1 VRLVWRIAAGLLISI
16 VCFFLVVMYLVKTPA
31 NKITA
36 TTDVFGFGTNL
47 PRTVPELPVLNRY
60 TARDGEQLAYR
71 FYDSTAE
78 TILIFIHGSSYHG
91 AAYHRLALSLSEA
104 GTAKVYLPNLR
115 GHYMSGK
122 RRGDI
127 SYVGQLEDDIAD
139 IISMARVQQQD
150 GDIYIGG
157 HSSGGGLAIRFAG
170 GAYSQVASGYILLS
184 PILPL
189 SPAIRGGDAG
199 GWASVNQ
206 ARMNGLLALNAAGIS
221 GFNGMATIEFN
232 KPERYWDGTETLS
245 YSYRLNTSLHPRYN
259 YQADIKALNGNV
271 LVLVGEDDE
280 ANDSKELKTL
290 FTDIL
295 PQSRV
300 VILPNVNHFGV
311 FSDPTSLS
319 IISGFIRK

>member
-1 VRLVWRIAAGLLISI
+1 MRVVWKIAASLTISI
-16 VCFFLVVMYLVKTPA
+16 VCFFLVVMYLVLTPA

-36 TTDVFGFGTNL
+36 PIDVFGFSTLPGTA
-47 PRTVPELPVLNRY
+47 PELPALNRY

-91 AAYHRLALSLSEA
+91 AAYHHLALALSKA

-127 SYVGQLEDDIAD
+127 SYMGQLEDDIAD
-139 IISMARVQQQD
+139 LISMARHQQQD

-170 GAYSQVASGYILLS
+170 GTYGQLASGYILLS

-189 SPAIRGGDAG
+189 SPAIKGGDAG
-199 GWASVNQ
+199 GWASLNQ
-206 ARMNGLLALNAAGIS
+206 TRMYGLLALNAVGIH
-221 GFNGMATIEFN
+221 GFNGMTIIEFN
-232 KPERYWDGTETLS
+232 KPEKYWDGTETLS
-245 YSYRLNTSLHPRYN
+245 YSYRLNSSLHPRYN
-259 YQADIKALNGNV
+259 YQADIKALNDNV

-280 ANDSKELKTL
+280 SNDGKELKTL
-290 FTDIL
+290 FTGIL
-295 PQSRV
+295 PRSCV

-311 FSDPTSLS
+311 FSDPTSHS

>member
-1 VRLVWRIAAGLLISI
+1 MGAVWKTAAGLTILF
-16 VCFFLVVMYLVKTPA
+16 VCFFLAALYLVQTPA

-36 TTDVFGFGTNL
+36 ATDVFGFSTL
-47 PRTVPELPVLNRY
+47 RRPVPELPALNRY

-91 AAYHRLALSLSEA
+91 AAYHQLALALSKA

-127 SYVGQLEDDIAD
+127 SYMGQLEDDIAD
-139 IISMARVQQQD
+139 IISMARRQQQD

-170 GAYSQVASGYILLS
+170 GAYGQLASGYILLS

-189 SPAIRGGDAG
+189 SPAIKGGNAG
-199 GWASVNQ
+199 GWASLNQ
-206 ARMNGLLALNAAGIS
+206 TRLYGLLALNAIGIQ
-221 GFNGMATIEFN
+221 GFNGMSIIEFN
-232 KPERYWDGTETLS
+232 KPEKYWDGTETLS
-245 YSYRLNTSLHPRYN
+245 YSYRLNSSLHPRYN
-259 YQADIKALNGNV
+259 YQADIKALKDNV

-280 ANDSKELKTL
+280 SNDGKELKSL
-290 FTDIL
+290 FTGIL
-295 PQSRV
+295 PGVRV
-300 VILPNVNHFGV
+300 IIMPNVDHFGV
-311 FSDPTSLS
+311 FSDPTSHS
-319 IISGFIRK
+319 IISSFVSK